1 MQQDINVAHLCEL
14 AGAAVRSIVKLV
26 EALRQY
32 ENELDFK
39 RFGEP
44 LASSPKRARRSE
56 QDEERPFGSPFGS
69 HQVLDPE
76 APADLPIEP
85 VQPLDRSDKDVASE
99 AAQALLDLGAQ
110 PNEPVEQPSDVPDAL
125 DEARQLDEHNEA
137 GQPDEQP
144 SALELDEQPIDVLE
158 PNEQPSE
165 AGQPDTL
172 EPDEQPIDVLEPN
185 EQPSEA
191 GQPDALE
198 PDEQPIDA
206 LEHNEQPSEAGQP
219 DAMEPDEQPIDAF
232 CLEHNE
238 RPSEAGQPEALDEQ
252 HNEAPEPVALS
263 ETSDEPLDASEAEPA
278 VDARPAEGP
287 PLAPGEFVALREA
300 QHPEHNEAPHNGPQ
314 RYTVACID
322 SYDAERDEA
331 NIAMYE
337 LVDAGGRVH
346 ELIGMARVQGF
357 RAAVIPSWLVVQQ
370 LDDTRIKVLK
380 AGELDPVVQGR
391 FVAVRG
397 NDTPDQCRDQIW
409 LYETTSSKPYL
420 RRGQLLQRC
429 SEHFYDGPGSYELI
443 PVHSAICPYS
453 VLDWDVP
460 LKVHS
465 DGTYCLRTKTYEG
478 LRYQLKTSLR
488 THK

>member
-39 RFGEP
+39 RSGEP

-165 AGQPDTL
+165 AGQPD
-172 EPDEQPIDVLEPN
+172 
-185 EQPSEA
+185 
-191 GQPDALE
+191 ALE

-206 LEHNEQPSEAGQP
+206 
-219 DAMEPDEQPIDAF
+219 
-232 CLEHNE
+232 LEHNE

-488 THK
+488 THKR